1 MPKDYKQTDP
11 RWNTRPYAGENI
23 NNAGC
28 APTSDADLL
37 EITPDIIANWMQTH
51 GYASNGYGTYWEG
64 IPAALIA
71 YGHSSKQLVFA
82 SMLGMRESG
91 VFEKFKQ
98 HIQSGYCGI
107 LLMGNAGSPVK
118 WTNGGHYI
126 AIVDYKDGLYLVY
139 DPASSVRT
147 GWHSWEDFI
156 PSIKICYTSD
166 IPTLSKPVAG
176 YCYSFNM
183 GWLHEGSVGIQVKLL
198 QRVWKAFGWYK
209 KSIDGKYEGGTKD
222 ACIIC
227 QKLRNLEQD
236 GSAGYDTQRGT
247 FRLQSRND
255 NGKYTFYVKEIRRGD
270 QGESVILLQC
280 CLKTDGYYHGA
291 IDGDF
296 GEQTE
301 ASLRKWEI
309 VHSLEVT
316 GVCGK
321 NDWKS
326 IIGF

>member
-1 MPKDYKQTDP
+1 MAKDYKQTDP
-11 RWNTRPYAGENI
+11 RWNTIPYAGENI

-37 EITPDIIANWMQTH
+37 EITPDVIAHWMQTH
-51 GYASNGYGTYWEG
+51 GYASDGYGTYWEG

-71 YGHSSKQLVFA
+71 YGNDSKQLVYA
-82 SMLGMRESG
+82 SMLGTRESG
-91 VFEKFKQ
+91 VFSKFKQ
-98 HIQSGYCGI
+98 SIQSGYCGI
-107 LLMGNAGSPVK
+107 LLMGNGGSPVK

-139 DPASSVRT
+139 DPASSART
-147 GWHSWEDFI
+147 GWHPWSDFI
-156 PSIKICYTSD
+156 PSIKILYTTN
-166 IPTLSKPVAG
+166 IPTASAPVTG
-176 YCYSFNM
+176 YCYSFDM
-183 GWLHEGSVGIQVKLL
+183 GWLHEGSVGIQVRLL

-209 KSIDGKYEGGTKD
+209 YDVDGKYEGGTKE

-227 QKLRNLEQD
+227 QTLRNLERD

-247 FRLQSRND
+247 FRLQSRNIE
-255 NGKYTFYVKEIRRGD
+255 GKYTFYVKELQKGS

-280 CLKTDGYYHGA
+280 CLKTDGYYQGA

-296 GEQTE
+296 GALTE
-301 ASLRKWEI
+301 VALRKYQYAHGLPI
-309 VHSLEVT
+309 T
-316 GVCGK
+316 GVCAK
-321 NDWKS
+321 EDWKW